1 MRFIITQ
8 DKSTYEALIGKLRLM
23 QTLNGHTETPTWIF
37 LNSLG
42 VNFSTPE
49 YENLRFCLSDT
60 MFFQL
65 IKTKG
70 KEVCKA

>member
-23 QTLNGHTETPTWIF
+23 QTLNSHTEAPTWIF
-37 LNSLG
+37 LNSPG

-60 MFFQL
+60 MFF
-65 IKTKG
+65 
-70 KEVCKA
+70 